1 VTVPFP
7 PQFFILLGI
16 DIFLGGSLAT
26 VIFDQEFPMW
36 LPYSLDFCAL
46 AGFLQLYLS
55 PNYLVGYPVNIQFY
69 YSAAYAV
76 IAIMSLVVAN
86 LHLLLIK
93 HEKII
98 GGAFAIMATVPSIL
112 AMVYFV
118 SAFVNDYVT
127 PLPLFPLMPPD
138 VIWAAFVAV
147 VVILVIAMVVSV
159 RSRAMKSGSSR

>member
-1 VTVPFP
+1 MTVPFP
-7 PQFFILLGI
+7 PQFFILLGV

-36 LPYSLDFCAL
+36 LPYSLDVCAL
-46 AGFLQLYLS
+46 AGFLQLYLG

-69 YSAAYAV
+69 YSAAYAS

-86 LHLLLIK
+86 LYLLLVK
-93 HEKII
+93 HERII
-98 GGAFAIMATVPSIL
+98 SGVFAIMATVPSVL

-138 VIWAAFVAV
+138 VIWGAFVAV
-147 VVILVIAMVVSV
+147 VVILVIAMVISI
-159 RSRAMKSGSSR
+159 RSKAMNSRST